1 MFTTDIP
8 VGTTKVPGE
17 LNVEVP
23 PGVNDTP
30 PPNNV
35 TLDVPVG
42 ITISK
47 R

>member
-1 MFTTDIP
+1 MPT
-8 VGTTKVPGE
+8 GTVNVPGE
-17 LNVEVP
+17 LKVCVP

>member
-1 MFTTDIP
+1 MLTTDIP
-8 VGTTKVPGE
+8 VGTAKVPGE
-17 LNVEVP
+17 LKVCVP
-23 PGVNDTP
+23 PGVIET

-42 ITISK
+42 IMISK